1 MLEILPMPANPPEWI
16 FPDCMRA
23 NGSNSSLLIAVLAMA
38 ALLVCARADEL
49 PAAILEGLKEE
60 QFAARE
66 QAQAELLAWT
76 RQRPDASM
84 DELFKQSR
92 AAADPEVRER
102 CLAVLRELVSD
113 EYLRNGVG
121 YVGIRMNPNTEI
133 VNVPGEA
140 KPWFAIRIL
149 QVEPGTPAQKSG
161 MLAGDLLLGVNDTVW
176 QQEHTSEFVSSTIKS
191 LKAGTRVSIKLFR
204 DGKIVDVPVELARRP
219 AAADLLQLQFGMGMQ
234 ISPEAAAAADRA
246 AKEDNFRRWLA
257 ERKSR
262 D

>member
-1 MLEILPMPANPPEWI
+1 MPVVLSMQPEWK
-16 FPDCMRA
+16 FSDCMRSK
-23 NGSNSSLLIAVLAMA
+23 GSNNSRLIAVVATVAM
-38 ALLVCARADEL
+38 LVSTRADEL
-49 PAAILEGLKEE
+49 PAAMLEGLKAE

-76 RQRPDASM
+76 RQRPEASM
-84 DELFKQSR
+84 EELFRQSR
-92 AAADPEVRER
+92 TAGDPELRQR
-102 CLAVLRELVSD
+102 CFSVLRELVSD
-113 EYLRNGVG
+113 EFLRNGVG
-121 YVGIRMNPNTEI
+121 YLGIRMNPNTEI

-140 KPWFAIRIL
+140 KPWFAIRVL

-161 MLAGDLLLGVNDTVW
+161 LLVGDLLVGVDDKVW
-176 QQEHTSEFVSSTIKS
+176 LQEHTSEFVSSTIKS

-219 AAADLLQLQFGMGMQ
+219 AAADLLQLQFGMGLQ

-246 AKEDNFRRWLA
+246 AKEDNFQRWLA